1 MAGQGFVGREDC
13 NNYREYETQFAFWCF
28 CAAPLMMGAD
38 LRKVSKEY
46 SALLRHK
53 ELIRLQQDP
62 ECRPPYRVREQDGF
76 HILVRHLADGEFAVG
91 VFNLNSNA
99 RHVEITFAELGVPAD
114 SGVKLALTDVI
125 TGETFAPKRDDFFVP
140 VEGHGCKV
148 YRAKFIRD
156 RKKY

>member
-1 MAGQGFVGREDC
+1 
-13 NNYREYETQFAFWCF
+13 
-28 CAAPLMMGAD
+28 
-38 LRKVSKEY
+38 
-46 SALLRHK
+46 
-53 ELIRLQQDP
+53 
-62 ECRPPYRVREQDGF
+62 
-76 HILVRHLADGEFAVG
+76 
-91 VFNLNSNA
+91 VFNLNGNA

-148 YRAKFIRD
+148 YRVRFVRD